1 MLSTAHIEIS
11 RRRVTDSP
19 KASAHAVPFADAIQR
34 SDVEA
39 LQKLLAACPDIN
51 TVRLLAKLTPLHL
64 ACRCYA
70 LAQHGPKSRLDRAE
84 QIVNLLLDAGADPE
98 ARDAMSQLPASWGS
112 PPRLRQRMRQIAE
125 AGRIQVTGF
134 GTFEHL
140 GSSCNWKASRDG
152 YDNTVSV
159 LAIMPQLA
167 FAPRSF

>member
-1 MLSTAHIEIS
+1 MLSTAHIEIT
-11 RRRVTDSP
+11 RRKVTDSP
-19 KASAHAVPFADAIQR
+19 RATADAAPFADAIQR
-34 SDVEA
+34 ADVEA
-39 LQKLLAACPDIN
+39 VQRLLAACPDIN
-51 TVRLLAKLTPLHL
+51 AIRFLAKLTPLHL

-112 PPRLRQRMRQIAE
+112 PPRLRERMQQIAE
-125 AGRIQVTGF
+125 QGRIQVTGF

-140 GSSCNWKASRDG
+140 GASCNYKATRDG
-152 YDNTVSV
+152 YDNTASV
-159 LAIMPQLA
+159 LHVMPELA

>member
-1 MLSTAHIEIS
+1 MISTAHIEIT
-11 RRRVTDSP
+11 RRKVNDSP
-19 KASAHAVPFADAIQR
+19 RPTADAAAFADAIQR
-34 SDVEA
+34 ADVEA
-39 LQKLLAACPDIN
+39 LKRLLDACPDIN
-51 TVRLLAKLTPLHL
+51 AVRLLAKLTLLHL

-98 ARDAMSQLPASWGS
+98 ARDAMSQLPSSWGN
-112 PPRLRQRMRQIAE
+112 PPRLRERMRQIAE
-125 AGRIQVTGF
+125 EGRIPVTGF

-140 GSSCNWKASRDG
+140 GASCNYKQNG

-159 LAIMPQLA
+159 LHVMPQLA